1 MSESLLSSLIPLI
14 FPALVLS
21 LVFFIYF
28 FEGRRRIRVLNELTK
43 YLPGHVSKNIF
54 LPAFNGD
61 YRGIKFCIALIPG
74 SRNTPSYLN
83 ISFRKKSSFRLGISR
98 ENILSRFGKKFGLQD
113 AKTGD
118 PAFDDEFLISS
129 NKADWAMQYLRD
141 PEIKNAVSGIFSQ
154 GFESISANGN
164 ILLARK
170 PNYNLNFDF
179 QPQNITANINRLG
192 LLTERLN

>member
-1 MSESLLSSLIPLI
+1 VSESFLNGLISLI
-14 FPALVLS
+14 FPVFVFS
-21 LVFFIYF
+21 LFFCIYF
-28 FEGRRRIRVLNELTK
+28 FEGRKRIRVLSELAK
-43 YLPGHVSKNIF
+43 YLPGYVSKNIF
-54 LPAFNGD
+54 QPAFNGD
-61 YRGIKFCIALIPG
+61 YRGIKFCIALIPAG
-74 SRNTPSYLN
+74 RNTPAYLN

-113 AKTGD
+113 IKTGD

-129 NKADWAMQYLRD
+129 NKADWAAQYLRD
-141 PEIKNAVSGIFSQ
+141 PEIKNAAREIFAQ

-179 QPQNITANINRLG
+179 QPQVITANINRLG